1 MGNYKAYFVLT
12 GLIGLLAVG
21 LLATVVVSGS
31 LGGLVFLGLLQ
42 IPLGILQL
50 VSGATLALKAREYP
64 EWVRKEIRVYW
75 GLTAGY
81 FIGLVPVI
89 YVMENL
95 WQIWVAWLFIVP
107 WFIAIYQFGLI
118 WRMAAL
124 RKRQLEKRE
133 LLQLFNH

>member
-12 GLIGLLAVG
+12 GIMGLLALG
-21 LLATVVVSGS
+21 LLINVAANG
-31 LGGLVFLGLLQ
+31 LGGLLLLGLLQ

-50 VSGATLALKAREYP
+50 VTGGTIAVKAGSYP

-75 GLTAGY
+75 ALTVGY

-89 YVMENL
+89 YAVENI

-107 WFIAIYQFGLI
+107 WFIAVYQFGLI

>member
-12 GLIGLLAVG
+12 GIMGLLALG
-21 LLATVVVSGS
+21 LLINVAANG
-31 LGGLVFLGLLQ
+31 LGGLLLLGLLQ

-50 VSGATLALKAREYP
+50 VTGGTIAVKAGSYP

-75 GLTAGY
+75 VLTVGY

-89 YVMENL
+89 YAVENI

-107 WFIAIYQFGLI
+107 WFIAVYQFGLI